1 MPTYNTSYPYYY
13 ICTQTT
19 YDNGTVKWTT
29 VSRSK
34 ALEDANSTAN
44 TANTNASNAVSTA
57 NTANT
62 NASNAVS
69 TANTANTNAS
79 NAVTTAN
86 QAKSKA
92 DSAASLLSTWTGDA
106 TLATTTI
113 DGGYIKTHTIES
125 THLATNAIMSQN
137 YLRTDTSS
145 PYSSTGAFLDLETGT
160 LYMPNFGVNGTTGA
174 SYFNGIVNANAG
186 KFGDDTSY
194 WNIETVYDYNMQPHA
209 ALVGTGSPYLQTGNW
224 QVSDN
229 AVATRKYTS
238 TSESAGNATYYKD
251 SGTNTFYDV
260 GMKIPTNFG
269 GYSASD
275 SSVTR
280 YNKAFYYGR
289 KYTGNSVPSLDS
301 DWTYFFE
308 IDSGGN
314 IITAGDVYEG
324 GVKLS
329 EKYAAIT
336 DVGSAYLPKTGGTI
350 TGNLTINGNFSTTV
364 KL

>member
-1 MPTYNTSYPYYY
+1 MLTAMTSQFVIKDPAGSAT
-13 ICTQTT
+13 IISGGKIHANAITT
-19 YDNGTVKWTT
+19 AMLATDAIKSSNY
-29 VSRSK
+29 K
-34 ALEDANSTAN
+34 AS
-44 TANTNASNAVSTA
+44 TNA
-57 NTANT
+57 
-62 NASNAVS
+62 
-69 TANTANTNAS
+69 
-79 NAVTTAN
+79 
-86 QAKSKA
+86 
-92 DSAASLLSTWTGDA
+92 
-106 TLATTTI
+106 
-113 DGGYIKTHTIES
+113 
-125 THLATNAIMSQN
+125 
-137 YLRTDTSS
+137 SS
-145 PYSSTGAFLDLETGT
+145 PYSATGAFLDLITGS

-174 SYFNGIVNANAG
+174 AYFNGTVNANAG

-238 TSESAGNATYYKD
+238 TSESSGNATYYKD

-289 KYTGNSVPSLDS
+289 KYTGNNAPSLDS
-301 DWTYFFE
+301 DWTYFFS

-314 IITAGDVYEG
+314 VITAGDVYEG

-329 EKYAAIT
+329 DKYAAIT

-350 TGNLTINGNFSTTV
+350 TGNLSVNGSFTTN
-364 KL
+364 LML